1 MLKKHKAI
9 NLKIILALSAA
20 LLLPLPALAITSG
33 GVGGYPAN
41 PDPAIPY
48 SDSWFIYNLDL
59 GESREDAIIV
69 TNSSAESQTVKLYA
83 VDSVASNQGNFAL
96 ESEADPRD
104 GIGSWIELLTNLI
117 TLDPGESKQ
126 VPFIIT
132 IPENADVGEHSGGII
147 IQKAQAGQVSGT
159 GASIVTRVGVRVYET
174 VPGEI
179 VRQIELE
186 DFQVK
191 RQTPTDKLAYYEVT
205 LSVLN
210 QSNVSLRPKVELQI
224 GGWGKEDYLKYS
236 RFRDGVVIDFR
247 DLTEFFS
254 PQTLTRD
261 WQLLRDQKVTT
272 RWEWPQPR
280 FGRFTFQAAL
290 TYEDEGVRKTLL
302 TPEIVIWVIPWIELA
317 VTGAVLVGLIGI
329 YILRKRALSGKGW
342 KTYEVRPGD
351 TLPEL
356 AQVAGI
362 SWRRLA
368 RANRLKKPYAIKA
381 GQKILVPPPGLS
393 RNPKLA
399 KTKKSKL

>member
-1 MLKKHKAI
+1 MTG
-9 NLKIILALSAA
+9 KILLIVIF

-191 RQTPTDKLAYYEVT
+191 RQTPKDKPPYYEVT

-302 TPEIVIWVIPWIELA
+302 TPEIVIWVIPWIELSIA
-317 VTGAVLVGLIGI
+317 GGVLMLI
-329 YILRKRALSGKGW
+329 ILSTIIIKKRYYKIRDW
-342 KTYEVRPGD
+342 KKYEVKKGD
-351 TLPEL
+351 QLVAL
-356 AQVAGI
+356 AEEAGV
-362 SWRRLA
+362 SWKKLA
-368 RANRLKKPYAIKA
+368 KVNKLKNPLVKE
-381 GQKILVPPPGLS
+381 GQTILVPPNFKTRANVGGIKKQK
-393 RNPKLA
+393 PK
-399 KTKKSKL
+399 